1 MYADDHQLF
10 SVARSSN
17 EAERILTREG
27 NNISEWYKNNLLQG
41 NFSKYQVMSLGP
53 RDCQKDLHI
62 VIGDAEI
69 DQKSGGDNSLGSY
82 IRRPANILEPYRQ
95 GLQKSLLSNGCPL
108 EIT

>member
-10 SVARSSN
+10 SVAKSSN

-27 NNISEWYKNNLLQG
+27 TNISEWYNNNLLQG
-41 NFSKYQVMSLGP
+41 NLSKYQVMSLGP

-69 DQKSGGDNSLGSY
+69 DQKSDNSVRSY
-82 IRRPANILEPYRQ
+82 IRRPANILEPYKQ
-95 GLQKSLLSNGCPL
+95 GLQKSLMPNGCPL